1 MRSYFPVIAPS
12 HSGASHHCSF
22 CTLLQGLLLHRN
34 HLLHSSERCRCLLLA
49 VAIHFPNST
58 MFTAINTSPAVWVS
72 EQKPDQAPLED
83 VMPRTE
89 LAPQTKGRFVPAILE
104 SVERICS
111 GLPPRPKTRA
121 TGKRGRRRKLSVASF
136 DSNEELQHKAATK
149 LPSTRAVSK
158 RQKRE
163 YGSRRSSTTI
173 RSATPAGTIKSPST
187 DHPCDTETPPT
198 VVGESQPLAEFREI
212 TDANLISMMPAPL
225 GLTTPSK
232 LNAQRSKHVV
242 SVIESS
248 TSESAEELPHSFQSP
263 GTDLEDSPV
272 IARTSNGKHEYPPMH
287 GRMSPEFDMFTDDDA
302 IFDELI
308 ASEQK
313 VPISP
318 ATETTSVVSN
328 IDQGGRTEVIVIRD
342 TPSSTP
348 QSLQVAGSPAKIP
361 PHCLPPLKVI
371 FRPSLPSPASPNA
384 PIPNLSSTR
393 RVPTCFRIADALRL
407 LGGKYGALSAIELYA
422 TVRSSHRHHDVQH
435 LQFADL
441 FFPHHPPY
449 LQGVFKGW
457 RQSELFNVDSTALI
471 TEVSSSSLTV
481 HSSRSAEGQELS
493 KCRAIVRPFPRAR
506 DVTCSPFKTQNSPV
520 KRARGS
526 LTSSSPVN
534 GTSQPSSDGPPGISS
549 QETAELEILNI
560 WRCNWDDIQ
569 YVYGIVEPEKGQGRA
584 ASN

>member
-1 MRSYFPVIAPS
+1 
-12 HSGASHHCSF
+12 
-22 CTLLQGLLLHRN
+22 
-34 HLLHSSERCRCLLLA
+34 
-49 VAIHFPNST
+49 

-72 EQKPDQAPLED
+72 EQEPVQAPLED
-83 VMPRTE
+83 AMPRTE
-89 LAPQTKGRFVPAILE
+89 PASQINGRFVPAILE

-136 DSNEELQHKAATK
+136 DSNEELQYNTATK
-149 LPSTRAVSK
+149 FSSTRAVSK

-163 YGSRRSSTTI
+163 YGSRWSSTPI
-173 RSATPAGTIKSPST
+173 RRATPAGTIKSPST
-187 DHPCDTETPPT
+187 DHPLDTETPPT
-198 VVGESQPLAEFREI
+198 VVEESQPLAEFRKI
-212 TDANLISMMPAPL
+212 RDASLISKTPAPL
-225 GLTTPSK
+225 GPTTRSK
-232 LNAQRSKHVV
+232 LNAQRSKNVV

-248 TSESAEELPHSFQSP
+248 TSESAEEFSHSFQSP
-263 GTDLEDSPV
+263 VTDLEDSPV
-272 IARTSNGKHEYPPMH
+272 IARTSNGTHDDPHKH

-313 VPISP
+313 LPISP
-318 ATETTSVVSN
+318 ATETTSFVSN
-328 IDQGGRTEVIVIRD
+328 MDEGGKTEVIVIRD

-348 QSLQVAGSPAKIP
+348 QSLQVAGTPAKIP
-361 PHCLPPLKVI
+361 PHCLPPVKVI

-407 LGGKYGALSAIELYA
+407 LGGKSGALSAIELYA
-422 TVRSSHRHHDVQH
+422 TVRSSHRHHDLQH
-435 LQFADL
+435 LQLADL

-457 RQSELFNVDSTALI
+457 RESELFNVDSTALI
-471 TEVSSSSLTV
+471 TEVLSSSLTV
-481 HSSRSAEGQELS
+481 HFSQSVEGQELS
-493 KCRAIVRPFPRAR
+493 TCRAIVRPFSRAR
-506 DVTCSPFKTQNSPV
+506 GVTCSPLIAQGSPV

-526 LTSSSPVN
+526 LTFSSPLDR
-534 GTSQPSSDGPPGISS
+534 TSQPSSDGPAGISG

-560 WRCNWDDIQ
+560 WKCNWDDIQ
-569 YVYGIVEPEKGQGRA
+569 YVHGIVEPEKGQRRA